1 MTRKQELFCEYY
13 IESLNATQAAIKA
26 GYSKK
31 TAYSIGDENLRKPEI
46 KKYIDRKMSEK
57 TEIIMASQ
65 DDILKRLTDIAF
77 MRMSIK
83 VNYIDK
89 VTGTLKSF
97 DKYPDFNI
105 QVKALELL
113 GKHLGTWDSKLEELE
128 GIVEGIVNGTLKRVN

>member
-13 IESLNATQAAIKA
+13 IETLNATQSAIKA

-31 TAYSIGDENLRKPEI
+31 TAYSIGDENLKKPEI
-46 KKYIDRKMSEK
+46 KRYIDRKMSEK
-57 TEIIMASQ
+57 TEIIIASQ

-89 VTGTLKSF
+89 ATGTLKSF

-113 GKHLGTWDSKLEELE
+113 GKRHGTWDSKIEELA
-128 GIVEGIVNGTLKRVN
+128 GMVDDILNGTLKRVN